1 MNGSPLKIDFHVHTL
16 YSHDS
21 KTSLKEVLVYA
32 RRRGLDGVAIT
43 DHDTIEG
50 AIELSKLCN
59 KKGTPFIVI
68 PGLEV
73 SSKHGHILA
82 LNVNDLV
89 KPGRD
94 IVETIDEIH
103 DKGGLAVLAHPF
115 SFFKGIPFREILRAE
130 DADAIE
136 VINSCAVPFSLSVR
150 LGRRYARALKLPEV
164 AGSDAHIPEVIGLS
178 YCEVYSDLDVEEVL
192 KAVKKG
198 YTKPYGSGVP
208 LYERIKAFL
217 RNRKR

>member
-1 MNGSPLKIDFHVHTL
+1 MNSSPLKIDFHVHTL

-115 SFFKGIPFREILRAE
+115 SLFKGIPLRELKRAE
-130 DADAIE
+130 NADAME
-136 VINSCAVPFSLSVR
+136 VINSCAVPFSLSVH
-150 LGRRYARALKLPEV
+150 LGKRYARVLRLPEV

-178 YCEVYSDLDVEEVL
+178 YCEVYSDPDVEEIL
-192 KAVKKG
+192 NAIRKG
-198 YTKPYGSGVP
+198 YTKPHGSGIP
-208 LYERIKAFL
+208 IYERIKAFL
-217 RNRKR
+217 RK